1 LSVLDFSLGKARK
14 APFSSSSSLLKMA
27 MLTAVST
34 ELDRGTARPPTGI
47 HSDVSEPTVLIDT
60 MYSGLPVA
68 FSLSS
73 LAAAA
78 SRFFLPSEGGLAL
91 GFSGSLPKPLAI
103 IAAGAARCTL
113 LWRTM
118 LHDGLTNPAPA

>member
-1 LSVLDFSLGKARK
+1 MPYSNLSVLVFSLGNARN
-14 APFSSSSSLLKMA
+14 APFSSSSSLLKIA

-47 HSDVSEPTVLIDT
+47 HSDMPPAPTVLIET

-78 SRFFLPSEGGLAL
+78 SRFFLPSEGGLGAL
-91 GFSGSLPKPLAI
+91 CSGHPLGH
-103 IAAGAARCTL
+103 AAC
-113 LWRTM
+113 
-118 LHDGLTNPAPA
+118 